1 MLRGFTLLGSCLKLV
16 VHEVQQPLLV
26 PKKRPSAP
34 PIVIPLCSRS
44 YHHHHHH
51 RNPSNTWSRLTTL
64 FGDNVAV
71 LGRLLAR
78 QCEFVAAYRFRRA
91 NVLQHLRKKRSRSG
105 GSSSGG
111 GVAMMALGRRVCRQK
126 RPLGLLVG
134 AVLFNW
140 EDEQITD
147 DEMEMCACD
156 FLEVERIL
164 GKRGSNLKAF
174 SCSGPKENM
183 SSWELII
190 SKDHLKVWRKP
201 VKNSSLYE
209 YKVFG
214 TFFDIPARAFFRVQV
229 DTEYRKKWDSLVIR
243 LDVIDRL
250 RNLKK
255 KSISEV
261 VHWVM
266 HYPYPMYSRDY
277 VYVRRY
283 MIDPEKNL
291 MLMLSRS
298 TGHPAAPVDKDYV
311 RVTAYRSQ
319 MVIRPHSNFDENGMD
334 YVLTYFD
341 DPQAI
346 FPTPAYNWMASSGV
360 PDFVNKLH
368 QAAKNSLH
376 EEVPTIPKPV
386 TDDTG
391 SFRRSKWK
399 TLQQMFA

>member
-1 MLRGFTLLGSCLKLV
+1 MMRGSSSSFGWSIIREVYYEAQQKVLNSTFLSC
-16 VHEVQQPLLV
+16 
-26 PKKRPSAP
+26 RAT
-34 PIVIPLCSRS
+34 PIADCSTVAADR
-44 YHHHHHH
+44 
-51 RNPSNTWSRLTTL
+51 RAWSRLRSL
-64 FGDNVAV
+64 
-71 LGRLLAR
+71 LGRLLAIR
-78 QCEFVAAYRFRRA
+78 RCEFAYAAYRLRRA
-91 NVLQHLRKKRSRSG
+91 GVSQVLQRPKTRGRAGANASMADGLGKRW
-105 GSSSGG
+105 
-111 GVAMMALGRRVCRQK
+111 CRWQK

-134 AVLFNW
+134 AVMFNW
-140 EDEQITD
+140 EKEQITD
-147 DEMEMCACD
+147 DEMEMCACN

-164 GKRGSNLKAF
+164 GKHASNVKAF
-174 SCSGPKENM
+174 NCDPSMRENM
-183 SSWELII
+183 AAWEMII
-190 SKDHLKVWRKP
+190 NKDHLKVWRKP
-201 VKNSSLYE
+201 VKSSNLYE

-283 MIDPEKNL
+283 MIDQEKNL

-298 TGHPAAPVDKDYV
+298 TDHPAAPSDKTYV

-319 MVIRPHSNFDENGMD
+319 MVIRPHNGFDENGMD

-368 QAAKNSLH
+368 AAAKNSIQ
-376 EEVPTIPKPV
+376 EVPVAPKPV
-386 TDDTG
+386 PDDTG

-399 TLQQMFA
+399 TLQQIFA